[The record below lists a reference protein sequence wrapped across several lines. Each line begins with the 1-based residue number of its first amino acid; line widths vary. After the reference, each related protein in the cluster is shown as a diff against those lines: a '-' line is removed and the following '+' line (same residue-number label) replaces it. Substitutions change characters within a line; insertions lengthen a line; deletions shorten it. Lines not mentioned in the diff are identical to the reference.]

1 MVTYAASPTPTDAR
15 AMNSD
20 VKFHA
25 SPDSAVAMLQQATPK
40 AMRRGL
46 DMRSPSVP
54 KIGAI
59 TANTI
64 RKPDI
69 KEPAWVSDRA
79 SSECFRLSTSAE
91 TRYRSR

>member
-25 SPDSAVAMLQQATPK
+25 SPESAVAMLQQATPN
-40 AMRRGL
+40 AIRRGR
-46 DMRSPSVP
+46 DIRSPRAP
-54 KIGAI
+54 KTGAI

-64 RKPDI
+64 KKPDI
-69 KEPAWVSDRA
+69 SEPACVSVRA